1 VEIPLKICDG
11 KELDW
16 RGTPNYY
23 CPDFDNSHF
32 IHGGF
37 YSDKF
42 SWMRLALH
50 ICDSR
55 PEAKIKRISEGKT
68 HIDCANEVES
78 NNYFEGI
85 IIGVEALSNEVSIDD
100 DFSKNLYK
108 PKER

>member
-1 VEIPLKICDG
+1 MEIPLKICDG

-42 SWMRLALH
+42 SWMRMALH

-68 HIDCANEVES
+68 YIDCANEVES
-78 NNYFEGI
+78 KNYFEGI
-85 IIGVEALSNEVSIDD
+85 VIGVEALSNEVSIDD